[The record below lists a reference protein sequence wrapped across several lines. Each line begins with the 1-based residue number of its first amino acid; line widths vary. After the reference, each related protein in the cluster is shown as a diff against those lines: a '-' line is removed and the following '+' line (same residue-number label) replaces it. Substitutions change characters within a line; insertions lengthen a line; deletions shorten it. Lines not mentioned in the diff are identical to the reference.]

1 MKIKDALRKSHFLLG
16 SLVEAEAI
24 LSHIL
29 SADKTYLYL
38 HEDEE
43 ITEQNL
49 EKIKEIVKRRRGGV
63 PLSYV
68 LKKASFMGLDFYV
81 DERVFIPR
89 KETELLV
96 EEIIEFI
103 KRSKKKRLSLLD
115 VGTGSC
121 CIPISVFYYTHRTK
135 TIAIDKSFSA
145 LEVARRN
152 VEEYSLK
159 DDISLV
165 CGDLFSPLNKKFD
178 IVISNP
184 PYVSTDDYRKVSEEV
199 KKEPIRAL
207 MAGKDGL
214 DVIKVLIEEGRKLVL
229 PDGILIFEIGYN
241 QEEMVK
247 SMYPCVVKKDYAG
260 IPRYA
265 IVKNE

>member
-1 MKIKDALRKSHFLLG
+1 MKIKDILRKNYFLLG
-16 SLVEAEAI
+16 SLLEAEEVLSYI
-24 LSHIL
+24 LDV
-29 SADKTYLYL
+29 DKNYLYL
-38 HEDEE
+38 HENKE
-43 ITEQNL
+43 IAKQNL
-49 EKIKEIVKRRRGGV
+49 EKIKEIVKRRREGI

-68 LKKASFMGLDFYV
+68 LKKASFMDLDFYV

-103 KRSKKKRLSLLD
+103 KRSKKKKLFLLD

-121 CIPISVFYYTHRTK
+121 CIPISVFYYTHKIK

-145 LEVARRN
+145 LEVAKRN
-152 VEEYSLK
+152 IGKYSLK
-159 DDISLV
+159 DDILLV

-184 PYVSTDDYRKVSEEV
+184 PYVSTGDYRKVSRDV
-199 KKEPIRAL
+199 KKEPIKAL
-207 MAGKDGL
+207 MAGKDGM
-214 DVIKVLIEEGRKLVL
+214 DVIKRLIKEGRKFLL

-241 QEEMVK
+241 QEELVK
-247 SMYPCVVKKDYAG
+247 SMYTCVVKKDYAG

>member
-1 MKIKDALRKSHFLLG
+1 VKIKDILRKNYLLLG
-16 SLVEAEAI
+16 SLLEAEEI
-24 LSHIL
+24 LSYVL
-29 SADKTYLYL
+29 NVDKNYLYL
-38 HEDEE
+38 HENKE
-43 ITEQNL
+43 IAEQNL
-49 EKIKEIVKRRRGGV
+49 EKIKKIVKRRREGV
-63 PLSYV
+63 PLSYI
-68 LKKASFMGLDFYV
+68 LKKTSFMGLDFYV

-96 EEIIEFI
+96 EETIEFI
-103 KRSKKKRLSLLD
+103 KRSKKKKLFLLD

-121 CIPISVFYYTHRTK
+121 CIPISVFYYTHKTK

-152 VEEYSLK
+152 VRKYSLK
-159 DDISLV
+159 DDILLV

-184 PYVSTDDYRKVSEEV
+184 PYVSIGEYRKVSRDV
-199 KKEPIRAL
+199 KKEPIKAFI
-207 MAGKDGL
+207 AGKEGL
-214 DVIKVLIEEGRKLVL
+214 DVIKRLIEEGRKFLL

-241 QEEMVK
+241 QEEMIK
-247 SMYPCVVKKDYAG
+247 SICPCVVKKDYAG

>member
-1 MKIKDALRKSHFLLG
+1 LG
-16 SLVEAEAI
+16 SLLEAEEI
-24 LSHIL
+24 LSYVL
-29 SADKTYLYL
+29 NVDKNYLYL
-38 HEDEE
+38 HENKE
-43 ITEQNL
+43 IAEQNL

-68 LKKASFMGLDFYV
+68 LNRASFMGLDFYV
-81 DERVFIPR
+81 DESVFIPR

-103 KRSKKKRLSLLD
+103 KRSKKKKLFLLD

-121 CIPISVFYYTHRTK
+121 CIPISVFYYTRRTK
-135 TIAIDKSFSA
+135 TIAIDKYFSA
-145 LEVARRN
+145 LEVARKN
-152 VEEYSLK
+152 VEKYSLK

-165 CGDLFSPLNKKFD
+165 CSDLFSPLNKKFD

-184 PYVSTDDYRKVSEEV
+184 PYVSTGDYRKVSEEV

-207 MAGKDGL
+207 IAGKDGL
-214 DVIKVLIEEGRKLVL
+214 DVIKVLIEEGRKFVL

-247 SMYPCVVKKDYAG
+247 SIYPCVVKRDYAG

-265 IVKNE
+265 IVNF

>member
-1 MKIKDALRKSHFLLG
+1 
-16 SLVEAEAI
+16 
-24 LSHIL
+24 
-29 SADKTYLYL
+29 
-38 HEDEE
+38 
-43 ITEQNL
+43 
-49 EKIKEIVKRRRGGV
+49 
-63 PLSYV
+63 
-68 LKKASFMGLDFYV
+68 MGLDFYV

-103 KRSKKKRLSLLD
+103 KRSKKKKLFMLD

-165 CGDLFSPLNKKFD
+165 CSDLFSPLNKRFD

-184 PYVSTDDYRKVSEEV
+184 PYVSISDYRKVSEEV
-199 KKEPIRAL
+199 KKNPYEL
-207 MAGKDGL
+207 L
-214 DVIKVLIEEGRKLVL
+214 
-229 PDGILIFEIGYN
+229 
-241 QEEMVK
+241 
-247 SMYPCVVKKDYAG
+247 
-260 IPRYA
+260 
-265 IVKNE
+265 